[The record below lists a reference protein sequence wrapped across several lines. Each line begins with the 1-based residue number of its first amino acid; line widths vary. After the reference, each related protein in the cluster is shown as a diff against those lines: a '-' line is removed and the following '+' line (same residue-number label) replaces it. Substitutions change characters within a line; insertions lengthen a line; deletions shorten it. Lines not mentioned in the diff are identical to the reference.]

1 MPETDLREELEA
13 AIERDEPFGPADEST
28 PLREVQAATLREAI
42 IAPLNHPD
50 GAKRLRLQ
58 RVLIVGE
65 LDLESQQI
73 SLRLQMKDC
82 ELKDAFSIR
91 QARAID
97 ITLFDCVIGGPLFAN
112 QLYLRW
118 NFRLNGSSL
127 HNGATLLGAK
137 IGGQL
142 SVNSTKLKALKS
154 GDGKVA
160 GPAFNADRVEVS
172 GGMFCDGM
180 ESEGEVRLLGAKV
193 GGLSMERAKLKPL
206 KGGDGKVA
214 RPAFNADR
222 VEVSSGIYCR
232 GMETEG
238 EVRLLGAKV
247 GGQLSITGAKLKSL
261 KGEDGK
267 VVKAFNADG
276 VEVSGDMVCDGMETE
291 GEVRLLGAKV
301 GGQLSITGAKLKSLE
316 GEDGKVAGPAFSADG
331 VEVSGDMFCDGMESE
346 GEVRLL
352 GAKVGELS
360 VERAKLKSLKDEEGK
375 GMRPALNADRVRVS
389 GSMFCRGMET
399 EGEVRLLGAKVGGQL
414 SITGAKLKS
423 LEGEDGKV
431 AKAAFNADR
440 IEVSGSMFCRGMET
454 EGEVRLLGAKVG
466 GQLSMREASL
476 TATADDKCGLK
487 LIGAEVD
494 ELILA
499 FKEVDGVVDVTDAK
513 VRSLWDA
520 EYGEFSGQH
529 PPALRLQ
536 GFRYESLREPLSAE
550 QRLEWIDRSQQGQHQ
565 PGVYA
570 ELAEAYRRI
579 GHRADARAIGIASE
593 RRGREDGTL
602 VKKIWSWLLWKSV
615 RYGYENWRAAAGLV
629 IVITI
634 GSILFWV
641 AECRFVETVREPPGL
656 SPFIYATDVAIPV
669 LDVGQTRTW
678 AADGWLEWVELV
690 LAISGYA
697 FVAAVIAGLA
707 GIFNRDQ
714 V

>member
-193 GGLSMERAKLKPL
+193 G
-206 KGGDGKVA
+206 
-214 RPAFNADR
+214 
-222 VEVSSGIYCR
+222 
-232 GMETEG
+232 
-238 EVRLLGAKV
+238 
-247 GGQLSITGAKLKSL
+247 
-261 KGEDGK
+261 
-267 VVKAFNADG
+267 
-276 VEVSGDMVCDGMETE
+276 
-291 GEVRLLGAKV
+291 
-301 GGQLSITGAKLKSLE
+301 
-316 GEDGKVAGPAFSADG
+316 
-331 VEVSGDMFCDGMESE
+331 
-346 GEVRLL
+346 
-352 GAKVGELS
+352 ELS

-375 GMRPALNADRVRVS
+375 GMRPALNADRVR
-389 GSMFCRGMET
+389 
-399 EGEVRLLGAKVGGQL
+399 
-414 SITGAKLKS
+414 
-423 LEGEDGKV
+423 
-431 AKAAFNADR
+431 
-440 IEVSGSMFCRGMET
+440 VSGSMFCRGMET

>member
-160 GPAFNADRVEVS
+160 GPAF
-172 GGMFCDGM
+172 
-180 ESEGEVRLLGAKV
+180 
-193 GGLSMERAKLKPL
+193 
-206 KGGDGKVA
+206 
-214 RPAFNADR
+214 
-222 VEVSSGIYCR
+222 
-232 GMETEG
+232 
-238 EVRLLGAKV
+238 
-247 GGQLSITGAKLKSL
+247 
-261 KGEDGK
+261 
-267 VVKAFNADG
+267 
-276 VEVSGDMVCDGMETE
+276 
-291 GEVRLLGAKV
+291 
-301 GGQLSITGAKLKSLE
+301 
-316 GEDGKVAGPAFSADG
+316 SADG

-389 GSMFCRGMET
+389 GSMFCRGMETEGEVRLLGAKVGGQLSITGAKLKSLKGEDGKVVKAFNADGVEVSGDMVCDGMET